1 VKIAWLLGLPELKDR
16 VESNDGDAVEEMEGM
31 SLKPLEALG
40 IDGAVIVGEN
50 VVVKVKASSCAFVS
64 WTESGSINFG
74 EGIPWPARLRNP

>member
-1 VKIAWLLGLPELKDR
+1 MKDS
-16 VESNDGDAVEEMEGM
+16 VESNDGDAVEEMDGM

-64 WTESGSINFG
+64 LTERGSINFG
-74 EGIPWPARLRNP
+74 DGIP